1 MTVGVWLSMRDPKG
15 QRQNDDTCTAQTQSG
30 FEGETTYQP
39 AHDGMA
45 PDPKEGGEMQRG
57 WSPGKES
64 AARSRHDQ
72 LSFLS
77 QRGAARPTIVDAG
90 SAPK

>member
-1 MTVGVWLSMRDPKG
+1 MRDPEG
-15 QRQNDDTCTAQTQSG
+15 QQQYNDACAAQTQSG
-30 FEGETTYQP
+30 VDAGTACQP
-39 AHDGMA
+39 VHDGVA
-45 PDPKEGGEMQRG
+45 PDPKEGGDMQRG

-72 LSFLS
+72 VSFLI

-90 SAPK
+90 SGPK